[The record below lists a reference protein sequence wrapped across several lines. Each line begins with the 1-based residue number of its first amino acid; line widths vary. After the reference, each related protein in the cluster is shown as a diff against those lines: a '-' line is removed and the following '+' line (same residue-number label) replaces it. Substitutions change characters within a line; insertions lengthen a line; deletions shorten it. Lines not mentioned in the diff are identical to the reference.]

1 MERRIPAAPLVL
13 GLAGLLPPL
22 ASAAAISL
30 DLGGFGYVARE
41 ATLLYA
47 ALIASFLGGS
57 WWAFASRAERPSWL
71 LMLISVVPSLTAWA
85 MLLALDALNAG
96 TGLALLILLTP
107 LVDLQLQRAA
117 LAAPWWLRLRV
128 PLSLTLAVEL
138 LFVTFCR

>member
-22 ASAAAISL
+22 AGAAAISL

-117 LAAPWWLRLRV
+117 LTPPWWLRLRIL
-128 PLSLTLAVEL
+128 LSLTLAGAL
-138 LFVTFCR
+138 LFVTFYR

>member
-1 MERRIPAAPLVL
+1 MERRIPVAPLVL

-22 ASAAAISL
+22 TGAAAISL

-117 LAAPWWLRLRV
+117 LAPPWWLRLRI
-128 PLSLTLAVEL
+128 PLSLTLAVAL
-138 LFVTFCR
+138 LFVTFYR